1 MKKLFVILALLLA
14 GGAASASAET
24 LVIVCPDG
32 FVTRIEIPD
41 RENFPSN
48 ESYIAYIQTQTATVC
63 GLDLDYVKDHWDK
76 YDFGEL

>member
-14 GGAASASAET
+14 GGTASAFAET

-32 FVTRIEIPD
+32 FTTRIEIPD
-41 RENFPSN
+41 KEDFPSE
-48 ESYIAYIQTQTATVC
+48 ESYKICLQLMTAGAC

-76 YDFGEL
+76 YEYGEL